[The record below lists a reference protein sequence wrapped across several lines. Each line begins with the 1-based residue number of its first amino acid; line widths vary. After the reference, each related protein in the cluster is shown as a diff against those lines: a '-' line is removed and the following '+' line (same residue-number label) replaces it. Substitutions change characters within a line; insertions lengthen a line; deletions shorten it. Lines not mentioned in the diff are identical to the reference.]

1 MMAFFDKTSRTA
13 TTGACPPSGP
23 RDAGTKYHPRTE
35 TIRLPAGSIVSIA
48 RFEPP
53 LEPINLSKARFN
65 KALLFALFV
74 NFICWGFILLAGR
87 ALAAVFL

>member
-1 MMAFFDKTSRTA
+1 MMFRSANETSRRVA
-13 TTGACPPSGP
+13 DGGRQRAGSRGEGKQYNSSAEIIRMPS
-23 RDAGTKYHPRTE
+23 
-35 TIRLPAGSIVSIA
+35 GSIVAI
-48 RFEPP
+48 PP

>member
-1 MMAFFDKTSRTA
+1 MMSIHPF
-13 TTGACPPSGP
+13 PSGSLP
-23 RDAGTKYHPRTE
+23 RPE
-35 TIRLPAGSIVSIA
+35 PA
-48 RFEPP
+48 